1 MSEEIQRA
9 EVIDWWEAER
19 ARIYDACLAAR
30 ETFKTRASAAA
41 ADLSM
46 KDLLMPSATARTAI
60 ERQIQSDVNMLNRRL
75 AASLQSSF
83 EASVMRVEGN
93 AAFDGATL
101 SEMAALAGSGALALG
116 TLGLVATAT
125 SFATTTATFMFFV
138 PVTTVS
144 WPLFAVVGASAVAAA
159 YFFVPAREGAEKLI
173 RDRFLTHLDTML
185 ERLLTDPDGNSKS
198 SSSWSTFRSQI
209 DQTAQLRLKGLS

>member
-1 MSEEIQRA
+1 MPVEIKRA
-9 EVIDWWEAER
+9 EIVDWWETER
-19 ARIYDACLAAR
+19 TRIYQACLEAKAASR
-30 ETFKTRASAAA
+30 TRASAAA
-41 ADLSM
+41 ADLTM
-46 KDLLMPSATARTAI
+46 KDLLMPSATARAAI

-125 SFATTTATFMFFV
+125 SFATTTATFMFFI

-144 WPLFAVVGASAVAAA
+144 WPIFAVVGATAVAAA
-159 YFFVPAREGAEKLI
+159 YFFVPARMGAEKAI
-173 RDRFLTHLDTML
+173 RDRFLTHIDTML

-198 SSSWSTFRSQI
+198 SSSWSAFRSQI